1 MKQVTPKKTESDVET
16 PAIRILK
23 IANCPSLSGKSTL
36 TYHIGCVGNNDV
48 RIRVFGNTGGGFF
61 SNEWIAVT
69 AIEQALEKVPSG
81 IAITAHVLFP
91 LFLGN
96 SQNSHAFLF
105 AALKCVGLVRPMA
118 DKKGSYER
126 ADVSGFMA
134 EVKALI
140 ASNVDLKVEEK
151 SSKGKPEKSP
161 IPVSAEPKRSDVKPG
176 PISPKP
182 SSKKVVKKQA
192 QESSE

>member
-1 MKQVTPKKTESDVET
+1 MKQVTTKKPESVVEA

-36 TYHIGCVGNNDV
+36 TYHVGCTADGDV
-48 RIRVFGNTGGGFF
+48 RLRVFGNTGGGFF
-61 SNEWIAVT
+61 SNEWIEVS
-69 AIEQALEKVPSG
+69 AIEQAIAKVPSG

-91 LFLGN
+91 LFVGK

-105 AALKCVGLVRPMA
+105 AALKSVGLVRPMA
-118 DKKGSYER
+118 DKKGSYEC
-126 ADVSGFMA
+126 ADAGVFMA

-151 SSKGKPEKSP
+151 SSKGKPEKAP
-161 IPVSAEPKRSDVKPG
+161 QPVPVIPKKIEAKPG
-176 PISPKP
+176 PVSPKP
-182 SSKKVVKKQA
+182 ASKKVEKKPA
-192 QESSE
+192 QESGE